1 MRRVREAKDR
11 ARILRKTACKV
22 KSDVL
27 NRIVNKGVNL
37 KSLLATC
44 LLTDGSLQ
52 RTGNSSYRIAFYT
65 SDSVLR
71 DFVYS
76 LLFRLS
82 RYTPT
87 IYRDKG
93 GAYSVRVCD
102 FHLAKELLELSPSFK
117 KSPNR
122 CQPVHSYL
130 MEKQPTI
137 TFLDSYDLQTKKI
150 CARFAFSAD
159 GSISL
164 DKRGVSELT
173 LRCSHPR
180 LSLEWQKILM
190 GFGMIGRIRKD
201 KFSWSGVG
209 GVRFYNKQSLKKFL
223 KMGGFIPGVK
233 ITRKSRFY
241 AGIEKNTILKICLVG
256 PVAQHG

>member
-11 ARILRKTACKV
+11 ARILRKSACNV
-22 KSDVL
+22 KSDVFD
-27 NRIVNKGVNL
+27 RIVNDGVNL
-37 KSLLATC
+37 KSLLAIC
-44 LLTDGSLQ
+44 LITDGSLE

-65 SDSVLR
+65 SDNVLR

-87 IYRDKG
+87 ISKDKDG
-93 GAYSVRVCD
+93 VYAVRVCD

-122 CQPVHSYL
+122 YQFVNKYL
-130 MEKQPTI
+130 VEKQPTI
-137 TFLDSYDLQTKKI
+137 RFLGSCDSKTKI
-150 CARFAFSAD
+150 MCIRFAFSAD

-164 DKRGVSELT
+164 DKRGVAELT
-173 LRCSHPR
+173 LRCSHPK
-180 LSLEWQKILM
+180 LSLEWQTVLRRY
-190 GFGMIGRIRKD
+190 GMAGRLCRD
-201 KFSWSGVG
+201 KFSWSGIG

-223 KMGGFIPGVK
+223 QIGGFIPGVK
-233 ITRKSRFY
+233 ITRKSRVY
-241 AGIEKNTILKICLVG
+241 AGIEKNTLLKICSVG